1 MANEQLILILF
12 SVIRIARGL
21 ENGSYTCL
29 EKICFPMDYNQ
40 FRAPRLSGDA
50 WPKVYANIL
59 LSKGSL
65 EDTAYNDLKNVN
77 VKTMVI
83 TYKPTLRV
91 AWQDPRLRFEMTQ
104 TSGRQLDEY
113 LLNKMWVPKI
123 TVSNR
128 ANKDKDT
135 FDFGKVGKSSTRKKA
150 KYILN

>member
-1 MANEQLILILF
+1 MMVNERMILILF
-12 SVIRIARGL
+12 CVTSFVKGL
-21 ENGSYTCL
+21 ENGNYTCL

-40 FRAPRLSGDA
+40 FRAPKHSGDA

-59 LSKGSL
+59 LSKGNL
-65 EDTAYNDLKNVN
+65 EDTAYNDLKSVN
-77 VKTMVI
+77 VQTMMM

-104 TSGRQLDEY
+104 ICGRQLDEY

-128 ANKDKDT
+128 ANKDKDK
-135 FDFGKVGKSSTRKKA
+135 FDLGKVGESTV
-150 KYILN
+150 L